1 MRTSSKSGIKLIIT
15 ICNECHRVQHRSTS
29 EKNVT
34 NVTVNDQ
41 VENVTNFI
49 ENEAGYNEDLLLL
62 TVTNVT
68 DQVENCNKCHKVQ

>member
-1 MRTSSKSGIKLIIT
+1 MSQGATQINFR
-15 ICNECHRVQHRSTS
+15 
-29 EKNVT
+29 KNVT

-41 VENVTNFI
+41 VENITNFI
-49 ENEAGYNEDLLLL
+49 ENKAGYNEDLLLL

>member
-1 MRTSSKSGIKLIIT
+1 MSQGATQINFR
-15 ICNECHRVQHRSTS
+15 
-29 EKNVT
+29 KNVT